1 MLLEKLIH
9 TFIQG
14 DIYGVEVLNE
24 KDTQRF
30 FVILCNIKKGKL
42 NRIESKEFQDVSG
55 LFSYLSA
62 DIPCVLNITGN
73 GVINKQVA
81 NTSSYRE
88 KVLFNSKPSSF
99 YWEEYFQ
106 NKDIFLSV
114 ARKELI
120 DNTIKSFETAKFKI
134 VQINIGSFGL
144 HIFKNISTLD
154 LFSNTQQVFIENGE
168 IKDAVSKNI
177 DDTKNVTIGDEE
189 ISSKFLLSYASIANY
204 IFPSSDFKKIEIN
217 TNRKEDYLY
226 AKATQKIGIPFV
238 IGLFAFMVV
247 GYFTNSL
254 LNDRISNLTSQN
266 TELIKLSN
274 LVDVKRKDKKH
285 KEEILNHSGIADTK
299 FLSFYAWKLISV
311 LPDNIVLEELN
322 IFPLKRKIEKQKQ
335 VSFKNNIIT
344 IEGSVNNNENLST
357 WIKEI
362 KNYSW
367 IESAEVKDFKKE
379 RYTNRFELQILISK

>member
-1 MLLEKLIH
+1 
-9 TFIQG
+9 
-14 DIYGVEVLNE
+14 
-24 KDTQRF
+24 
-30 FVILCNIKKGKL
+30 
-42 NRIESKEFQDVSG
+42 
-55 LFSYLSA
+55 
-62 DIPCVLNITGN
+62 
-73 GVINKQVA
+73 
-81 NTSSYRE
+81 
-88 KVLFNSKPSSF
+88 
-99 YWEEYFQ
+99 
-106 NKDIFLSV
+106 
-114 ARKELI
+114 
-120 DNTIKSFETAKFKI
+120 
-134 VQINIGSFGL
+134 
-144 HIFKNISTLD
+144 
-154 LFSNTQQVFIENGE
+154 
-168 IKDAVSKNI
+168 
-177 DDTKNVTIGDEE
+177 
-189 ISSKFLLSYASIANY
+189 
-204 IFPSSDFKKIEIN
+204 
-217 TNRKEDYLY
+217 
-226 AKATQKIGIPFV
+226 
-238 IGLFAFMVV
+238 MVV

-379 RYTNRFELQILISK
+379 RYTNRFELQILINK